1 MLLSSHLFASNELS
15 VLTDAVGSSKPG
27 YMDKVVLVIEPHG
40 GYFEQSLYIKY
51 ADHNQFPGNKNVE
64 VIHRF
69 ELPEGSVINDMWLWI
84 GDSVMQAIMLDTW
97 TATAIYDSIVTNKRD
112 PALLKKMGNQY
123 ELHVYPLESGSF
135 RKIKINII
143 TPVKWIGENATAEL
157 PFRMLNANNTNTKP
171 IEILFRK
178 KMDSW
183 GEPSIIEFPQSS
195 FSNLTDTLG
204 YNFSYLMVD
213 DIGQQNSLKLSYSTT
228 FNEGKF
234 ISGFEDKSQKSY
246 FQLGILPSD
255 LFNLEQDL
263 SPTKNLYTIDLSGNK
278 NKNIDY
284 LLPNISNIMNAG
296 MKEGDQFSI
305 IISGANKIKNISNGW
320 QNYVQSSV
328 NNLLNDF
335 QESSFADS
343 ISVNKKPNIVF
354 CDNDAKNSWD
364 FEGIE
369 EFADV
374 EYHNNIMTAVANFN
388 KADIIT
394 AYRHGY
400 DDIINQDQ
408 LNQLLTPLDS
418 FFVKG
423 GRLVTYFD
431 HNRNSGELLA
441 RHYIP
446 SLESGYIHAES
457 QTLYRNED
465 GNIGLSFPEQ
475 IDRNFVGIL
484 KYNDLNVKNELVNS
498 NGEPAVISKRIRNG
512 LIVVVSIW
520 QIKDDG
526 AMKSMMS
533 PPLLG
538 LNETSSNLL
547 LPNLLTTISDE
558 YRTSSFDKCVLFSNS
573 DSIYTEMT
581 TNDFT
586 TNYLSEFDTIPRFNT
601 INLLDGLSINPPS
614 IMIDNN
620 LYYGSGYLLSEITS
634 MSGGIHFE
642 TYKNDWD
649 HIASLS
655 NYALN
660 PLLTEFNLDVEVDD
674 GNGNLIEIRE
684 VNPIRNDPNKPL
696 FFIAETDGQSKA
708 KFNISAKF
716 EGIDEPIEKNFEFL
730 FSHDSTK
737 YEVLIPSLLA
747 NEELNDMFNVDNL
760 DTLGI
765 VNLAIQHNL
774 LTDFTALLALEPND
788 TLHFMENP
796 FDEGGLTDIEDDAP
810 TNSDSLSVEVYP
822 NPFNNQVKVKL
833 VLNEL
838 SNINISIY
846 NILGQKVID
855 IERNKNAENSYSFIW
870 NGKNS
875 FGMNVATGLYIL
887 RVDVTGITTNKKEL
901 ITKKLLYLK

>member
-1 MLLSSHLFASNELS
+1 MASNELS

-27 YMDKVVLVIEPHG
+27 YMDKVVLVVEPHG
-40 GYFEQSLYIKY
+40 GYFEQSLYIEY

-84 GDSVMQAIMLDTW
+84 GDSVMQATMLDTW

-112 PALLKKMGNQY
+112 PALLKKKGNQY

-135 RKIKINII
+135 RKVKINMI
-143 TPVKWIGENATAEL
+143 TPVKWVGKNATAEL
-157 PFRMLNANNTNTKP
+157 PFRMLFANNSNTKP
-171 IEILFRK
+171 VEILFRK

-183 GEPSIIEFPQSS
+183 GEPNIIEFPQNT

-204 YNFSYLMVD
+204 YNFSYLLVD
-213 DIGQQNSLKLSYSTT
+213 DISQQNSLKLSYTTT
-228 FNEGKF
+228 FSNGKF
-234 ISGFEDKSQKSY
+234 ITGFEDKSQKSY
-246 FQLGILPSD
+246 FQLGILPSEF
-255 LFNLEQDL
+255 FNLEQDL
-263 SPTKNLYTIDLSGNK
+263 SPTKNLYAIDLSGNK
-278 NKNIDY
+278 SKNIDL
-284 LLPNISNIMNAG
+284 LLPNISSVMNAG
-296 MKEGDQFSI
+296 MKEGDQFNI
-305 IISGANKIKNISNGW
+305 IVSGTDKIKNISNGW
-320 QNYVQSSV
+320 QNYVQTSV
-328 NNLLNDF
+328 NSLLNDF

-343 ISVNKKPNIVF
+343 ISINKRPNIIF
-354 CDNDAKNSWD
+354 CDYDARNSWD

-374 EYHNNIMTAVANFN
+374 QYFNNIMAAVPSFN
-388 KADIIT
+388 KADILT

-408 LNQLLTPLDS
+408 LDQMLTPLDS

-431 HNRNSGELLA
+431 YNRNEGELLA
-441 RHYIP
+441 KHYIP
-446 SLESGYIHAES
+446 TLSSNHFQATA
-457 QTLYRNED
+457 QTLYRNEE
-465 GNIGLSFPEQ
+465 GNIGEYFPEEF
-475 IDRNFVGIL
+475 DHNFVGIL
-484 KYNDLNVKNELVNS
+484 SYDDPDVKIELMTAS
-498 NGEPAVISKRIRNG
+498 GEPTIISKKIRNG
-512 LIVVVSIW
+512 LIVVVDMW

-526 AMKSMMS
+526 AMRSIMS
-533 PPLLG
+533 PPLLR
-538 LNETSSNLL
+538 LNETSGNLL
-547 LPNLLTTISDE
+547 LPNLLTSISNEYTI
-558 YRTSSFDKCVLFSNS
+558 SSFDKCVLFSNS
-573 DSIYTEMT
+573 DSIYTEMS
-581 TNDFT
+581 TNEFAI
-586 TNYLSEFDTIPRFNT
+586 NYLSKFDTIPKFNT

-614 IMIDNN
+614 IIIDNN
-620 LYYGSGYLLSEITS
+620 LYYGSGYLLSEIAS
-634 MSGGIHFE
+634 NSGGVHFE

-649 HIASLS
+649 YITSLS

-660 PLLTEFNLDVEVDD
+660 PLLKDLKIDVVVDE
-674 GNGNLIEIRE
+674 GNGNLVEIRE
-684 VNPIRNDPNKPL
+684 VNPIPNDPNKPL
-696 FFIAETDGQSKA
+696 FFIAETNGQSKA
-708 KFNISAKF
+708 NFKMSATF
-716 EGIDEPIEKNFEFL
+716 VGIDTPIEKNFDFL

-747 NEELNDMFNVDNL
+747 NEVLNDMFNADNL

-796 FDEGGLTDIEDDAP
+796 FDEGGLTAIEEDSQTD
-810 TNSDSLSVEVYP
+810 SDSLSVEVYP

-833 VLNEL
+833 VLNEP

-855 IERNKNAENSYSFIW
+855 IERNKNAKNSYSFIW

-875 FGMNVATGLYIL
+875 FGMSVATGLYIL
-887 RVDVTGITTNKKEL
+887 RIDVTGIASNKKEI
-901 ITKKLLYLK
+901 ITRKLLYLK